1 MNLFDKYYG
10 SEYVPLPFEQ
20 YLQAGQMQQKQYDML
35 KDNMNQI
42 EDKYADMKVR
52 PVDVAYKNSIID
64 EVHRGAV
71 DMLGNHKYYSPDMFQ
86 DVRSYIRKQ
95 VRDPRFANLGAAY
108 ENYSKEREIE
118 ERLRAQGKDYFYNHE
133 HNLKT
138 PLYTQDGTLNF
149 DPSSVGLGIE
159 EGLNYANAAM
169 SFTNKLTPYISK
181 GKAIEGT
188 VKLTRPDGTVINVPT
203 IRQENISRLSSS
215 DPRVQKDVRDM
226 VVGFTG
232 TPEGRQYVKRYAT
245 NPDGTIN
252 QDKVFNYLLSTVAE
266 KSSTEWGE
274 TFLPGF
280 ASMMRIGG
288 GNGKQPIPNTSD
300 TWAGLNPNPL
310 TSTPSTTRA
319 IKYLAQ
325 PGPDAYSKLTEH
337 QRKELEAFAKE
348 EFSKGLKTEKSNR
361 LMELFPG
368 DAGTKNFSK
377 RILSYDEWLK
387 QEGANANNPFGNV
400 LNTWINSQIKSKDG
414 RYSAEVYNMA
424 PNQAAMEF
432 LSKGASGVSPDN
444 AILLSGDHEGQL
456 AGNKLEG
463 ISFDNFQKVPTGEII
478 AMKDPANPKLKTF
491 ASKYNVIVDKDTAKK
506 LGIDVSDNN
515 FRAPN
520 TKVVNADGKEEAGYA
535 VPIMV
540 PHNKMV
546 TPESLAQYDKSK
558 DANWDEKYNTAGAY
572 QNDYQLWKINTF
584 IQQNFDAVKEK
595 VKALKGDLDIDQQ
608 GNFIIK
614 TPQGIQVA
622 DPVQLYTLM
631 TE

>member
-20 YLQAGQMQQKQYDML
+20 YLQAGQMQQKQYDIL

-118 ERLRAQGKDYFYNHE
+118 ERLRAQGKNYFYNHE

-159 EGLNYANAAM
+159 EELDY
-169 SFTNKLTPYISK
+169 LTPAKSLTGALTGYK
-181 GKAIEGT
+181 TMGKAIEGS
-188 VKLTRPDGTVINVPT
+188 VKLKRADGTIIDVPT
-203 IRQENISRLSSS
+203 IRQQSIESLSSK
-215 DPRVQKDVRDM
+215 DPRVRKDVYDM
-226 VVGFTG
+226 VTAYAG
-232 TPEGRQYVKRYAT
+232 TTNGRQFIKRFAT
-245 NPDGTIN
+245 KPDGSVDK
-252 QDKVFNYLLSTVAE
+252 DKVFNYLLSTVAE
-266 KSSTEWGE
+266 KHNTSWGE
-274 TFLPGF
+274 TLMPGF
-280 ASMMRIGG
+280 ASMFKVSGG

-325 PGPDAYSKLTEH
+325 PGPDAYSKLNDT
-337 QRKELEAFAKE
+337 QKKELEAFAKQLYNKVPAA
-348 EFSKGLKTEKSNR
+348 SGSGSGMGYGWSYTPKPKY
-361 LMELFPG
+361 
-368 DAGTKNFSK
+368 DA
-377 RILSYDEWLK
+377 WLK
-387 QEGANANNPFGNV
+387 GKGANENNPYGSLINE
-400 LNTWINSQIKSKDG
+400 WINSQIKSKDG